1 MSITDV
7 LPAEA
12 GLAVTAVTITPD
24 LIVIEAT
31 AASPAG
37 TCPVCGIPSDRVHS
51 RYTRTVAD
59 LPFRDRPTVIRMT
72 VRRFRCPNTACSR
85 AIFCERI
92 PGLASAHART
102 TGPLTETHRAIGFAV
117 GGEAGARLAE
127 RLAMPT
133 SADTVLRRVK
143 SAPEAPGPPP
153 RFVGVDDWAWKKRHR
168 YGTILIDLERGRV
181 IDLLP
186 GRDGAALT
194 QWLTEHPGVE
204 LVSRDRWP
212 AYAEAIT
219 AAAPHARQVADR
231 WHLLKNLREAVER
244 LLERRAGAVRE
255 ALSAAP
261 PVAPPRAESATAPVE
276 PPRPPTP
283 AARVPG
289 SPRQETSEAK
299 RVRRRERFDRAR
311 QLRAEGHSIRRIAKD
326 LNLCRE
332 TVARYVRRRACP
344 DWGGRKPLPSRLDRF
359 RDRIDARIAA
369 GTANAVALHRE
380 LTAEGCRVSYYA
392 VRRYVHRRRLVPGV
406 HPPEP
411 THRPALPPSA
421 RRLSF
426 AWIRRPDRREAEEAG
441 YVRTLHG
448 IDDLR
453 DPLAVADQF
462 VAMVRKQTTRPLAD
476 WLAVAEVSP
485 CSEVKRFA
493 AGVRQDESAVAAALT
508 ERWSNGQVEG
518 QVNRLKLIKRSMF
531 GRAGFDLLRAR
542 VRYTA

>member
-7 LPAEA
+7 LPADA
-12 GLAVTAVTITPD
+12 GLSVAAVTTTAELIAVAATLTIPT
-24 LIVIEAT
+24 
-31 AASPAG
+31 G
-37 TCPVCGIPSDRVHS
+37 TCPACGTPSDRVHS
-51 RYTRTVAD
+51 RYTRTLGD
-59 LPFRDRPTVIRMT
+59 LSIRDRRLVLRVT
-72 VRRFRCPNTACSR
+72 VRRFRCSNTGCER

-127 RLAMPT
+127 RLAVPT
-133 SADTVLRRVK
+133 SPDTVLRRVK
-143 SAPEAPGPPP
+143 TAPAEDQAPP
-153 RFVGVDDWAWKKRHR
+153 RYVGVDDWAWKKGHR

-186 GRDGAALT
+186 GRDGTALRL
-194 QWLTEHPGVE
+194 WLAEHPGVE
-204 LVSRDRWP
+204 LMSRDRWP
-212 AYAEAIT
+212 AFAEAIT
-219 AAAPHARQVADR
+219 AAAPKARQVADR

-244 LLERRAGAVRE
+244 LLERQAGAVRE

-261 PVAPPRAESATAPVE
+261 PTASPRTESPTTPDD
-276 PPRPPTP
+276 PTPPTAVGTTP
-283 AARVPG
+283 R
-289 SPRQETSEAK
+289 SPRQEAAEAK
-299 RVRRRERFDRAR
+299 RVRRRERYDRAR

-332 TVARYVRRRACP
+332 TVARYVRRSVCP
-344 DWGGRKPLPSRLDRF
+344 DWGGLTPLPSRLDRF
-359 RDRIDARIAA
+359 RDRIDARITA

-392 VRRYVHRRRLVPGV
+392 IRRYVRRRRSAPGV
-406 HPPEP
+406 TPPKSTP
-411 THRPALPPSA
+411 RPAPLPSA

-426 AWIRRPDRREAEEAG
+426 AWIRRPDRREAEETG
-441 YVRTLHG
+441 YVRILHG
-448 IDDLR
+448 IDELR
-453 DPLAVADQF
+453 EPLTVAGQF
-462 VAMVRKQTTRPLAD
+462 VAMVRRQTTRPLAD
-476 WLAVAEVSP
+476 WLAAAETSP
-485 CSEVKRFA
+485 CAELRNFA
-493 AGVRQDESAVAAALT
+493 AGVRQDEAAVAGALT

-542 VRYTA
+542 VRHTA